1 MENTETEETQ
11 RKTVDLRLV
20 PPRLKKHIEDQSKK
34 RQLTESEILSE
45 CIEYHQENA
54 NT

>member
-1 MENTETEETQ
+1 MENTEETQ
-11 RKTVDLRLV
+11 KETVDLKSIS
-20 PPRLKKHIEDQSKK
+20 PRLKKHIEDQSKK